1 MCADQQRVLY
11 SEDFASGP
19 GAWSTGAP
27 TKSGGCS
34 GMTYDAVIVSA
45 RSDDDETIYQV
56 DGIEVVTDA
65 QSRPFLNGLQVDYS
79 DDLISAG
86 YRFNKNSN
94 ESSCGCGASFA
105 VSGFPQLVKEGVGCG
120 S

>member
-1 MCADQQRVLY
+1 MINLSSKALEMLRKQ
-11 SEDFASGP
+11 
-19 GAWSTGAP
+19 GAENGVVRIVV
-27 TKSGGCS
+27 KSGGCS
-34 GMTYDAVIVSA
+34 GMTYDAMIVSA
-45 RSDDDETIYQV
+45 KSDADETIYLQ

-65 QSRPFLNGLQVDYS
+65 GSRPFLKGLQVDYS

-86 YRFNKNSN
+86 YRFNNSSN

-105 VSGFPQLVKEGVGCG
+105 VSGFPQLIKEGVGCG